1 MVLRS
6 ILTTPALLVVLKH
19 SAFIFAQSPSQASFS
34 IITASSTS
42 SAAAQT
48 HTISVGNGGFT
59 FRPDV
64 TQASPGDTIKFRFY
78 PQNHS
83 VVRAEYQFPCIPY
96 EMTGKG
102 KVGFSSGFKPVDA
115 VLDEP
120 PSWSLIINDTEPTFF
135 YCSGPRACTQFGMV
149 AVINP
154 NASVSLQNQKDLAL
168 NSPYVLNPGD
178 SFPGE
183 GLPTTTSTIKT
194 TSIPIFAYS
203 TSTGAIPSAA
213 PSSIISEH
221 TELST
226 SAIIGICIG
235 GITGVLIA
243 VALFFFI
250 GRVQTLQ
257 QMLSRSN
264 PATAVSSTTV
274 PPSQDQHFSNTSSN
288 AFLPAQTRN
297 YGNSA
302 RAQPFDEPF
311 YLPTVADEPLRPGNL
326 TSPFPSY
333 FGPAQHSDWRSGA
346 GSPPG
351 INPPRMS
358 PQWPPEPLELDVPLP
373 PGTRADDKISGH

>member
-1 MVLRS
+1 MVQRS
-6 ILTTPALLVVLKH
+6 IFSTPALLVVLKH
-19 SAFIFAQSPSQASFS
+19 SASVFAQSPSQASLSFA
-34 IITASSTS
+34 TASSTS

-48 HTISVGNGGFT
+48 HTISVGNGDFT

-135 YCSGPRACTQFGMV
+135 YCSGPLACIRFGMV

-168 NSPYVLNPGD
+168 KSPYVLNPGD

-183 GLPTTTSTIKT
+183 GLLTTTLTIKT
-194 TSIPIFAYS
+194 TSIPIPAYS
-203 TSTGAIPSAA
+203 TSTGSIPSAA
-213 PSSIISEH
+213 PSSITSGH

-235 GITGVLIA
+235 AITGVLIV

-274 PPSQDQHFSNTSSN
+274 PPSRDRHFSNTSSN

-302 RAQPFDEPF
+302 GTQPFDGPL
-311 YLPTVADEPLRPGNL
+311 YLPTAGDEPLRPGNL
-326 TSPFPSY
+326 TTPFHSY
-333 FGPAQHSDWRSGA
+333 FDPAQHSDWRSGA
-346 GSPPG
+346 GSPLG
-351 INPPRMS
+351 MSLPRMS
-358 PQWPPEPLELDVPLP
+358 PQWPPEPFELDVPLT
-373 PGTRADDKISGH
+373 PGTRADGKVSGH

>member
-1 MVLRS
+1 MVQRS
-6 ILTTPALLVVLKH
+6 IFSTPALLFV
-19 SAFIFAQSPSQASFS
+19 FARSSSQASLSF
-34 IITASSTS
+34 ITASSTS

-48 HTISVGNGGFT
+48 HTISVGNGDYT

-120 PSWSLIINDTEPTFF
+120 PSWSLIINDTEPAFF
-135 YCSGPRACTQFGMV
+135 YCSGPLACTRFGMV

-168 NSPYVLNPGD
+168 KSPYVLNPGD

-183 GLPTTTSTIKT
+183 GLLTTTSTIKT
-194 TSIPIFAYS
+194 TSIPIYAYS
-203 TSTGAIPSAA
+203 TSTGAIPSST
-213 PSSIISEH
+213 PSPITSEH

-226 SAIIGICIG
+226 GAIVGICIG
-235 GITGVLIA
+235 AITAILIA

-264 PATAVSSTTV
+264 PATAMSSTTV
-274 PPSQDQHFSNTSSN
+274 PPSQGERFSNTDSN
-288 AFLPAQTRN
+288 AFLPVQTRN

-302 RAQPFDEPF
+302 MTQPFDEPL
-311 YLPTVADEPLRPGNL
+311 YTQTVGDEPLRAGNL
-326 TSPFPSY
+326 TSPFHPY
-333 FGPAQHSDWRSGA
+333 FGPAQYSDW
-346 GSPPG
+346 
-351 INPPRMS
+351 
-358 PQWPPEPLELDVPLP
+358 
-373 PGTRADDKISGH
+373 